1 MSLLYNLRK
10 SILVKRYS
18 SKETFRKFYE
28 EVDTSRKVKETTFTV
43 LDTETT
49 SPDIKRARLLSVG
62 ALKIENMSV
71 ELSTAFHRFVL
82 QEGIEKESVEVHG
95 ITEEDLLS
103 KGEPVEAVLEDLLE
117 YAKGTV
123 IVGFNVEFD
132 KKVIERD
139 LKRLF
144 GVPLPM
150 PRLDLLNLLKR
161 TDVAGKTLEGI
172 AKELD
177 IPIGAT
183 HSALDDAY
191 TTALLFLR
199 LAHPFRESP
208 LFSLP
213 LMI

>member
-1 MSLLYNLRK
+1 MSLLYHIRK
-10 SILVKRYS
+10 KILIRRYS
-18 SKETFRKFYE
+18 SREAFRRFYK
-28 EVDTSRKVKETTFTV
+28 EVDTDKKVKETTFTV

-49 SPDIKRARLLSVG
+49 SPDIRRARLLSVG
-62 ALKIENMSV
+62 ALKIEKMSA
-71 ELSTAFHRFVL
+71 ELSTAIHRFVL
-82 QEGIEKESVEVHG
+82 QEGIDKESVEVHG

-103 KGEPVEAVLEDLLE
+103 KGEPVKAVLEDLLE

-132 KKVIERD
+132 RRVIERE

-150 PRLDLLNLLKR
+150 PRLDLLALLKR
-161 TDVAGKTLEGI
+161 TDVVSKTLEGI

-199 LAHPFRESP
+199 LVHPFRESP
-208 LFSLP
+208 LSSLP